1 MIQFQQLLKDDPAL
15 IAFNQNKPGLA
26 SLSSIEESLL
36 ISTAFT
42 TKKQTMVIVK
52 GNLYAAQQFYYYL
65 YPLVKDDVLLLTV
78 EESLRVEAVAASSS
92 IYASQ
97 VDVLTQIV
105 TSDKPKIIITHPSAI
120 IRFFPTKETFIK
132 HIISLKV
139 NDTYD
144 MNKMKDL
151 QWLSSNC

>member
-36 ISTAFT
+36 ISTAFN

-97 VDVLTQIV
+97 VDVLTQIGRAHV
-105 TSDKPKIIITHPSAI
+105 
-120 IRFFPTKETFIK
+120 
-132 HIISLKV
+132 
-139 NDTYD
+139 
-144 MNKMKDL
+144 
-151 QWLSSNC
+151 